1 MMADSGPGKT
11 DSPSPRLREDHEL
24 PPVTARDG
32 WRYHHLGIPTKTLR
46 PGEKHL
52 PQFGMFVSGFENSP
66 YGIEWMR
73 FEDSSPLPELI
84 RTVPHLAFVV
94 DDLEA
99 ALEGREILF
108 GVGSP
113 SEGVRTAMIVA
124 DGAPI
129 ELMEFRAPRERPA
142 A

>member
-1 MMADSGPGKT
+1 MSDPGRKKADP
-11 DSPSPRLREDHEL
+11 PSPILRKDHEL
-24 PPVTARDG
+24 PAATVRNG
-32 WRYHHLGIPTKTLR
+32 WRFHHLGIPTLTPR

-52 PQFGMFVSGFENSP
+52 SQFGMFVSGFETSP

-73 FEDSSPLPELI
+73 FEETSPLPELI

-94 DDLEA
+94 DDLES
-99 ALEGREILF
+99 ALEGQEILF
-108 GVGSP
+108 GVSTP

-124 DGAPI
+124 GGAPI
-129 ELMEFRAPRERPA
+129 ELMEFREPREEPA